1 MTKDD
6 YLETLQNLDS
16 ELMRLPERVKG
27 IELKDAI
34 EVWKLKAFVLR
45 EAYLLEIGYYER
57 GCANGLHT
65 SP

>member
-6 YLETLQNLDS
+6 YLEALQNLDA
-16 ELMRLPERVKG
+16 EIMRLPERVKEV
-27 IELKDAI
+27 ELKDI
-34 EVWKLKAFVLR
+34 IKVWKLKVFVLR

-57 GCANGLHT
+57 SCTDDLQR

>member
-6 YLETLQNLDS
+6 YLETLQYLDA
-16 ELMRLPERVKG
+16 ELMRLPERVKE

-57 GCANGLHT
+57 SCTDDLQR